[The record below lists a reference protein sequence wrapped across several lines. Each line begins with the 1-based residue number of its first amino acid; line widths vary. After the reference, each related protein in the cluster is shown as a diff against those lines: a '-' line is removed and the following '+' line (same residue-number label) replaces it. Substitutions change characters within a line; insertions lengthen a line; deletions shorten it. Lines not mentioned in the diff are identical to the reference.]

1 MIELDGPR
9 LLCVALLAGSAF
21 FSAAEAALFG
31 LTPVERKSA
40 SRSARELLAEP
51 RALLATILLGNLV
64 VSTLY
69 FAFASGLLPVEGRW
83 QQVLHG
89 LVVLVVLL
97 LFGEILPKILA
108 LRARRGVAGLVAPVL
123 RALVLV
129 LDPLTRPLLLGL
141 ELVHGVLSRWIR
153 PEGGITSD
161 VLARVLERGAAEGA
175 LHEREA
181 DLLSG
186 ILELEDIRVRE
197 IMLPRVDT
205 LFLDVSGEDRAEVTR
220 TALAQRLSWL
230 PVIDG
235 EPDRVEGRVN
245 LRELVRHP
253 ERSIRSLVM
262 PVKFVPEVAS
272 ALDLVRSLRVDQ
284 ASEAVVVDEYGGTAG
299 VVTAEY
305 AFEQIFGDLRAEGE
319 ESTPPVVSLGDGR
332 FRVGGDLSIREWNE
346 AFGLDVVPREFE
358 TVGGF
363 VTALLGRIPRAGD
376 RVRVGLLELEVHE
389 VRRRRVLTV
398 DLGVLPPGA
407 ATARSGAERGGE
419 AGP

>member
-9 LLCVALLAGSAF
+9 LLFVGLLAGSAF
-21 FSAAEAALFG
+21 FSASEAALFG
-31 LTPVERKSA
+31 LTPVERKSS
-40 SRSARELLAEP
+40 SRSVRELLAEP
-51 RALLATILLGNLV
+51 RGLLATILLGNLV

-69 FAFASGLLPVEGRW
+69 FAFASRLVHVEGGW
-83 QQVLHG
+83 QEALYA
-89 LVVLVVLL
+89 LAVLVALL
-97 LFGEILPKILA
+97 LLGEILPKILA
-108 LRARRGVAGLVAPVL
+108 LRARRGVAGLAAPLL
-123 RALVLV
+123 RVLVLV

-141 ELVHGVLSRWIR
+141 ELVHRLLSRWIR

-197 IMLPRVDT
+197 IMVPRVDA

-220 TALAQRLSWL
+220 TALARRLTWL

-253 ERSIRSLVM
+253 ERSIRSLLV

-299 VVTAEY
+299 VVTAEH
-305 AFEQIFGDLRAEGE
+305 AFEEIFGDLRAEGE
-319 ESTPPVVSLGDGR
+319 EPSPTVVGLGDGR

-398 DLGVLPPGA
+398 DLGVLAPGGA
-407 ATARSGAERGGE
+407 PAPSGPEPTGE
-419 AGP
+419 ADA